1 MLAHAEAT
9 RNMPP
14 RKFIG
19 ALGLLILGGNGT
31 TRNSMSGSVGDRLAE
46 QQLRIL
52 WDRDPATE
60 ISFRDC
66 W

>member
-19 ALGLLILGGNGT
+19 TLGLLILGGNGT
-31 TRNSMSGSVGDRLAE
+31 TPQFHERL
-46 QQLRIL
+46 R
-52 WDRDPATE
+52 R
-60 ISFRDC
+60 
-66 W
+66 